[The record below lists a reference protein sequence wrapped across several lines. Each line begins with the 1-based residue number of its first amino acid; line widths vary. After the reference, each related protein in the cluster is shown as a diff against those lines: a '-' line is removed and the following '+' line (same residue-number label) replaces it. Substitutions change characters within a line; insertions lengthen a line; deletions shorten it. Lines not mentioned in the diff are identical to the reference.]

1 MSGVPR
7 PLFNSGGAAYYH
19 RADCCGAVLRRG
31 QLARARPRTQTALY
45 PRTQTALYPRTQAA
59 LYPRTQAALYP
70 RTPDAYSDCTLPAYP
85 DCTLPAYPDYTLPAQ
100 PGSGELAPP
109 KDSAITPQSLKII
122 IDLLYGLRVRPVT
135 RTGRAGPRVHGLGS
149 MKLNPARTG

>member
-1 MSGVPR
+1 VPR

-45 PRTQTALYPRTQAA
+45 PRTQ
-59 LYPRTQAALYP
+59 AALYP

-100 PGSGELAPP
+100 PGSRELAPP